1 MTGGETVMSSG
12 HGAAAC
18 VGRRE
23 WACPRGKTN
32 KLSQISQI
40 QFALAFTPVMM
51 YNIIIMNSPRKWHV
65 LYFDDAKGYCQ
76 TLEFIGKRTNREKAK
91 ILAWIDQL
99 EQQGPNLPRPYADL
113 LEDGI
118 HELRIKLSGDQSR
131 ILYFF
136 CFRDFIVFTNVFIK
150 TTDKVPKNEIQT
162 AKRCRA
168 DFLVRYNEQALRRMT
183 NENL

>member
-1 MTGGETVMSSG
+1 
-12 HGAAAC
+12 
-18 VGRRE
+18 
-23 WACPRGKTN
+23 
-32 KLSQISQI
+32 
-40 QFALAFTPVMM
+40 
-51 YNIIIMNSPRKWHV
+51 MNSLRRWHV
-65 LYFDDAKGYCQ
+65 LYFDDANGYSQ
-76 TLEFIGKRTNREKAK
+76 VLEFVGERNKREKAK

-99 EQQGPNLPRPYADL
+99 EQQGPNLSRPYSDL

-162 AKRCRA
+162 AKRRRA
-168 DFLVRYNEQALRRMT
+168 DFLVRYDEQALRRMT
-183 NENL
+183 NENV